1 MENAILTKYLY
12 FLKTVQ
18 LRLLLLGISRNLP
31 MSKSQRSMR
40 LSIQRKIRAKSYHPR
55 LVPEI
60 ESWSLNWQ
68 FTSNF
73 IPTSMLKESD
83 PSITKTNSNGGG
95 TFLRIIIFFIPKNW
109 SYYNSN
115 MWLMYINLVAALI
128 GRGQS
133 RSSSREDFV
142 EITLQD

>member
-18 LRLLLLGISRNLP
+18 LRLLLLGISRNLL

-40 LSIQRKIRAKSYHPR
+40 LSIQRKIRAKFYHPR

-95 TFLRIIIFFIPKNW
+95 TFLRIIIFCIPKSLLGVLKINKV
-109 SYYNSN
+109 SKSMIKQIR
-115 MWLMYINLVAALI
+115 MWMKHGTRTNPNKL
-128 GRGQS
+128 
-133 RSSSREDFV
+133 
-142 EITLQD
+142 